1 MKKSVLALGVA
12 AALGGFAGSALA
24 ITDAAPVV
32 PLVNPATALTLSPTG
47 TGHILIVPY
56 YSAQNGNRTLLSLT
70 NTDNTNGKV
79 VKVRFRGAAN
89 SDDVNDF
96 QVFLSPGDIWTADI
110 HQGPN
115 GVAELTTADA
125 SCTKPANVN
134 GDFGTGRF
142 KSTWDA
148 DRKASNTREGYI
160 EILNMAD
167 VPPAAALYNAIKHK
181 DGVAACASSSIA
193 NGTAG
198 SAAAW
203 TYLDGN
209 PKQGTGRSTGDLE
222 GASAGLAKPT
232 TGLMANWTIINVP
245 RAVAWS
251 GAATAVEATDAGGLP
266 ANGAIVYFPQVNQA
280 TGGNIAAPIAT
291 AYTADPLLT
300 PATPLVT
307 GNAQF
312 DLPDLSTPYAGAA
325 NPSAQAAALSTA
337 ISTSAVSNEFWTL
350 ESIGGATDWVF
361 SMPTRRY
368 AVAVD
373 YTASPSAPEYN
384 SANKTQF
391 DTINTQMDG
400 DQLCVNGITWN
411 YWNREEATQAGD
423 VTNTTRSPGEEAA
436 PGAMFCGETSVLSIN
451 DVAAGSAPT
460 KSLGAQVAVTNF
472 NQKGADGKIMQE
484 GWMKITTPGAA
495 VTNLPILGS
504 AFMMVQNKNANPGD
518 PGHFNMT
525 FPHRTAR

>member
-24 ITDAAPVV
+24 ITDAAPV
-32 PLVNPATALTLSPTG
+32 PGTATALTLSPTG

-56 YSAQNGNRTLLSLT
+56 YSAQNGNKTLLSLT
-70 NTDNTNGKV
+70 NTDNTNGKI
-79 VKVRFRGAAN
+79 VKIRFRGAAN

-96 QVFLSPGDIWTADI
+96 QVFLSPGDVWTADI

-115 GVAELTTADA
+115 GVAALTTADK
-125 SCTKPANVN
+125 SCTKPADVN

-148 DRKASNTREGYI
+148 DRLASNTREGYI

-209 PKQGTGRSTGDLE
+209 PKQGTGRLTADLTANTGITT
-222 GASAGLAKPT
+222 PT

-245 RAVAWS
+245 RAVAWA
-251 GAATAVEATDAGGLP
+251 GAATAVEATTGPGTAPTD
-266 ANGAIVYFPQVNQA
+266 GAIVYFPQVNQA
-280 TGGNIAAPIAT
+280 TGGDLAGIAG

-300 PATPLVT
+300 GALVV
-307 GNAQF
+307 GDAQF

-325 NPSAQAAALSTA
+325 NPSLQAQELSTA
-337 ISTSAVSNEFWTL
+337 ISTSSVSNEFWTL
-350 ESIGGATDWVF
+350 QGIFGATDWVF

-368 AVAVD
+368 ALAVD
-373 YTASPSAPEYN
+373 YTPATSVRVYN
-384 SANKTQF
+384 AANATQF
-391 DTINTQMDG
+391 AAANTAMNG
-400 DQLCVNGITWN
+400 DQACVTGVTWN

-423 VTNTTRSPGEEAA
+423 VTNTTRSPGGGA
-436 PGAMFCGETSVLSIN
+436 PAGAMFCGETSVLSIN
-451 DVAAGSAPT
+451 DVAAGTAPT
-460 KSLGAQVAVTNF
+460 KALGAEVAVTNF
-472 NQKGADGKIMQE
+472 EQKSASGSLFEE
-484 GWMKITTPGAA
+484 GWMKITTPGAVA
-495 VTNLPILGS
+495 TNLPILGS
-504 AFMMVQNKNANPGD
+504 AFMLAVNPDVDSGTS
-518 PGHFNMT
+518 GNFNMT
-525 FPHRTAR
+525 FPHRTER